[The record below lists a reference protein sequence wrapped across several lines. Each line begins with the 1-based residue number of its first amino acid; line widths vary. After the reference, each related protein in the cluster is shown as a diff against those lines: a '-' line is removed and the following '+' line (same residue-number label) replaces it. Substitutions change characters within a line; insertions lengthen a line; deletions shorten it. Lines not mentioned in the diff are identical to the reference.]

1 MCPGWIDTGLYE
13 RGLIGAKK
21 AASNFAG
28 MVQPDV
34 VAARAMRDARRG
46 KDISVYGAHVK
57 GAHFASKLLPQKVM
71 MKLWLKQQHLK
82 LQRSNTGTDRW
93 KAGDVAWQ
101 ERLFI

>member
-1 MCPGWIDTGLYE
+1 M
-13 RGLIGAKK
+13 IGAKK

-82 LQRSNTGTDRW
+82 
-93 KAGDVAWQ
+93 
-101 ERLFI
+101 